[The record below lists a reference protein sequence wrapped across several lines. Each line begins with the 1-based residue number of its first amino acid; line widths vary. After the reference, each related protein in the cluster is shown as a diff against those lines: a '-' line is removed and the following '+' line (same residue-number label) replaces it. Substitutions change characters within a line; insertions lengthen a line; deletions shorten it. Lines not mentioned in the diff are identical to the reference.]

1 MENTIDKKKNL
12 ETELSMISPD
22 RATEQSNLKS
32 NTKNSNDD
40 SLNISN
46 NDNNTNSSNS
56 YIHLVDENT
65 LDLNGNNNNI
75 RNSNNIPNINNG
87 LRPMNV
93 SRISRS
99 LQLIVFVPI
108 VSGKILL
115 PVFFMQNYIIYYLD
129 NEIDQNY
136 CKYSVWILTSLIFL
150 CYFLSVFTPSTQ
162 TDVNKYFDHRR
173 NNIYSAK
180 ADNPGNELQNLSI
193 YEWTDCLFCNSKK
206 FIRSS
211 HCRTC
216 NRCILLRDHHCPYIA
231 NCVGFK
237 NIQYFFNFLF
247 WGDLGMIFYVIS
259 CVKYYFLSNVNIII
273 MPLYLK
279 IVFYV
284 DFFFTSFFIINIMG
298 IMCKLFVNVY
308 NNRTQLENMRGPI
321 IEYFCPIFPKC
332 SRDFSRYNIKPEANL
347 YNIGFLAN
355 LYYIIGPTPFHFIF
369 PLPKYKN
376 YTIDENC
383 PIFKKIKA
391 PDRLEL
397 FKYMV
402 SKDPNKINILN
413 EDESSPENYVKMCHK
428 YYDGK
433 IFE

>member
-1 MENTIDKKKNL
+1 MDNTTDKKKNL
-12 ETELSMISPD
+12 ETELTILSPD
-22 RATEQSNLKS
+22 RTTEESNLKS
-32 NTKNSNDD
+32 ASKNANED

-46 NDNNTNSSNS
+46 SNNTNASNS

-65 LDLNGNNNNI
+65 LDLNGNNSNNRNNNNI
-75 RNSNNIPNINNG
+75 QNNNNG
-87 LRPMNV
+87 YRPMNFAKV
-93 SRISRS
+93 SRSF
-99 LQLIVFVPI
+99 QLKIFVPL
-108 VSGKILL
+108 VSGKILI
-115 PVFFMQNYIIYYLD
+115 PVFFMQNYIIYYFD

-150 CYFLSVFTPSTQ
+150 CYFLAVFTPSTQ
-162 TDVNKYFDHRR
+162 TNVNKYFDNIK

-180 ADNPGNELQNLSI
+180 ADNPGNDLQNLSI

-247 WGDLGMIFYVIS
+247 WGDMGMIFYVIS
-259 CVKYYFLSNVNIII
+259 CVKYYFFSSMTNYVII
-273 MPLYLK
+273 PFYLK

-284 DFFFTSFFIINIMG
+284 DFFFTSFFIVNIMG
-298 IMCKLFVNVY
+298 IAFKLFVNIY

-321 IEYFCPIFPKC
+321 VEYFCPIFPKC
-332 SRDFSRYNIKPEANL
+332 ARDFSRYNIKPEANL

-383 PIFKKIKA
+383 PVFKKIKM

-402 SKDPNKINILN
+402 NKDPNKINILN
-413 EDESSPENYVKMCHK
+413 DDESSPENYVKTCHK